1 MATFEQQVQLRFRE
15 HMFSLHVSGSIC
27 DSGIVHSTAIADSP
41 DGFTIPTNN
50 TKSGTIAQSTSKDPA
65 DISGSVMRVSLEELN
80 AQPHSSAKPTNR
92 WCAEFPAIYI
102 EDITIKTG
110 NYKKFPIFVEMMLSA
125 MRRPNS
131 TVSLDL
137 LTPKDLDMVKSDSHG
152 VSAKLIDDS
161 KMYLIIT
168 YAVAFDR
175 VHYPLPLVKVMTPS
189 LAATKDSR
197 HEELTRNLTSLYAEN
212 DFLRDHIKTLEL
224 ATHSIPARHDTQ
236 SKLERELQ
244 SVLVATR
251 RRLRDALKQ
260 HPREKFSEYCKDD
273 RLAKPVQSRKPSVS
287 GHHRGSRVHS
297 HSSSSAGSIRQGS
310 PHLTARSGYKVIKS
324 EPLHAPRRDSQTRAP
339 KSNISLDRR
348 KPSMSP
354 FRRFDPTQYVIDKE
368 RKQADRRS
376 QSLHMM
382 IYVVEIK
389 SIDQEICHTGRHH
402 TLSHPIPV
410 KGKSFLFAVSFIYYV
425 YIAFIDSP
433 THKRSRGRGDDE
445 RGSREYTR
453 SPRSSVTALRTHSN
467 SNTTQPSRMKPSG
480 HIPISRFSGTTM
492 DDDKGTDDG
501 DDGDDNIEQRLA
513 KLQMYLASVS
523 GFNHHISYFKGLTSI
538 SGSYSK
544 LSTKAMAPMRFDRA
558 VVKYVASALDL
569 GPHPGE
575 DLERRLAAATSY
587 DEWRCI
593 ALELD
598 ILNGNQAWKATQD
611 TSLYDH
617 KLIYTRL
624 QSLRQNCASGDLET
638 LIILLRS
645 GLLRNL
651 GGISDVRLYK
661 HSLTG
666 TKILIED
673 YLKEV
678 VTQFDTIYNSGF
690 SVLNGA
696 QKALMF
702 NDTQQ
707 SFGCTAL
714 LLQGGVTFG
723 MYHIGVVKSLFE
735 RGLLPRIISGTS
747 VGALIA
753 ALVCIH
759 TDVELPGIFSPGGIN
774 LEPFSRKDSKGAIS
788 RKISRIL
795 KHGYLLD
802 VSVIEQC
809 VKENLGDYTFKEAY
823 LRTGRILNIPVAAYR
838 KGEIPQLLNYLTAPK
853 VLIRS
858 AACAAVGLVGLYQT
872 RDLLA
877 KSKDGSIFTWCP
889 SDFDSVQR
897 HVLFV
902 NNR

>member
-260 HPREKFSEYCKDD
+260 HPREKFSQTAFSSLHRALDDVLGFVQEYCKDD

-376 QSLHMM
+376 QSRDQ
-382 IYVVEIK
+382 IYR
-389 SIDQEICHTGRHH
+389 SRD
-402 TLSHPIPV
+402 LSHRSPSHSV
-410 KGKSFLFAVSFIYYV
+410 ASYTSQRQN
-425 YIAFIDSP
+425 SP

-523 GFNHHISYFKGLTSI
+523 G
-538 SGSYSK
+538 
-544 LSTKAMAPMRFDRA
+544 
-558 VVKYVASALDL
+558 
-569 GPHPGE
+569 
-575 DLERRLAAATSY
+575 
-587 DEWRCI
+587 
-593 ALELD
+593 
-598 ILNGNQAWKATQD
+598 
-611 TSLYDH
+611 
-617 KLIYTRL
+617 
-624 QSLRQNCASGDLET
+624 
-638 LIILLRS
+638 
-645 GLLRNL
+645 
-651 GGISDVRLYK
+651 
-661 HSLTG
+661 
-666 TKILIED
+666 
-673 YLKEV
+673 
-678 VTQFDTIYNSGF
+678 
-690 SVLNGA
+690 
-696 QKALMF
+696 
-702 NDTQQ
+702 
-707 SFGCTAL
+707 
-714 LLQGGVTFG
+714 
-723 MYHIGVVKSLFE
+723 
-735 RGLLPRIISGTS
+735 
-747 VGALIA
+747 
-753 ALVCIH
+753 
-759 TDVELPGIFSPGGIN
+759 
-774 LEPFSRKDSKGAIS
+774 
-788 RKISRIL
+788 
-795 KHGYLLD
+795 
-802 VSVIEQC
+802 
-809 VKENLGDYTFKEAY
+809 
-823 LRTGRILNIPVAAYR
+823 
-838 KGEIPQLLNYLTAPK
+838 
-853 VLIRS
+853 
-858 AACAAVGLVGLYQT
+858 
-872 RDLLA
+872 
-877 KSKDGSIFTWCP
+877 
-889 SDFDSVQR
+889 
-897 HVLFV
+897 
-902 NNR
+902 

>member
-1 MATFEQQVQLRFRE
+1 
-15 HMFSLHVSGSIC
+15 
-27 DSGIVHSTAIADSP
+27 
-41 DGFTIPTNN
+41 
-50 TKSGTIAQSTSKDPA
+50 
-65 DISGSVMRVSLEELN
+65 
-80 AQPHSSAKPTNR
+80 
-92 WCAEFPAIYI
+92 
-102 EDITIKTG
+102 
-110 NYKKFPIFVEMMLSA
+110 
-125 MRRPNS
+125 
-131 TVSLDL
+131 
-137 LTPKDLDMVKSDSHG
+137 
-152 VSAKLIDDS
+152 
-161 KMYLIIT
+161 
-168 YAVAFDR
+168 
-175 VHYPLPLVKVMTPS
+175 
-189 LAATKDSR
+189 
-197 HEELTRNLTSLYAEN
+197 
-212 DFLRDHIKTLEL
+212 
-224 ATHSIPARHDTQ
+224 
-236 SKLERELQ
+236 
-244 SVLVATR
+244 
-251 RRLRDALKQ
+251 
-260 HPREKFSEYCKDD
+260 
-273 RLAKPVQSRKPSVS
+273 
-287 GHHRGSRVHS
+287 
-297 HSSSSAGSIRQGS
+297 
-310 PHLTARSGYKVIKS
+310 
-324 EPLHAPRRDSQTRAP
+324 
-339 KSNISLDRR
+339 
-348 KPSMSP
+348 
-354 FRRFDPTQYVIDKE
+354 
-368 RKQADRRS
+368 
-376 QSLHMM
+376 
-382 IYVVEIK
+382 
-389 SIDQEICHTGRHH
+389 
-402 TLSHPIPV
+402 
-410 KGKSFLFAVSFIYYV
+410 
-425 YIAFIDSP
+425 
-433 THKRSRGRGDDE
+433 
-445 RGSREYTR
+445 
-453 SPRSSVTALRTHSN
+453 
-467 SNTTQPSRMKPSG
+467 
-480 HIPISRFSGTTM
+480 
-492 DDDKGTDDG
+492 
-501 DDGDDNIEQRLA
+501 
-513 KLQMYLASVS
+513 
-523 GFNHHISYFKGLTSI
+523 
-538 SGSYSK
+538 
-544 LSTKAMAPMRFDRA
+544 MAPMRFDRA

-569 GPHPGE
+569 GLTAITAFATMIYQLWILASFYFHSPHPGE

-889 SDFDSVQR
+889 SATNGAHVANPIVENPEKRLAELFNVNHFIVSQASPYISPFIMASSRSFFRKIEGLFFSELRYRLGQLGEIRLVPQFILSLFGHKLQGHVTIAPELTSMDFYTLFNSPTYTTLSYWILKGEKSTWPSMSLISNRLMIEIALDKATSKAVVDSQGQGS
-897 HVLFV
+897 V
-902 NNR
+902 NDISIRRDSTRRRNKSIS